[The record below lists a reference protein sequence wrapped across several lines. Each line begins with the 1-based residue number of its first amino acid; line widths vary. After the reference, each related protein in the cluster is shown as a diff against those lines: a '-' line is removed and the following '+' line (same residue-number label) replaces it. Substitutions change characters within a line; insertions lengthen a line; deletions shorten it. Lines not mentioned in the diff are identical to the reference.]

1 MTEFFI
7 LKPNI
12 PLQRQHHHFGPD
24 GFKPPTCGGPASG
37 YVCCRVAA
45 SNNGFT
51 QFVTSPSNTHH
62 THHNPSAQANH
73 VGNLLSSSNRPSREQ
88 QSVQQ
93 QFSNFGQCGKK
104 NAKGLTGR
112 VANNQFRE
120 GDTDFGKSIIF
131 I

>member
-1 MTEFFI
+1 MTNLFI
-7 LKPNI
+7 V
-12 PLQRQHHHFGPD
+12 LQRQHHHFGPN

-62 THHNPSAQANH
+62 SHHKNPSNQINH
-73 VGNLLSSSNRPSREQ
+73 VGNLLSGSNRPSREQ

-120 GDTDFGKSIIF
+120 GDTDFGKFNFLSC
-131 I
+131 